1 MALPTILVDSSFL
14 YSVIDHN
21 SPSYVEARQIT
32 RVKKAVYLVPEVT
45 LTEAAFLFRR
55 QGGVSAVARF
65 LAGLTLAKFTFVS
78 LTQEDLIRARE
89 ILLAYPT
96 AKLDFVDC
104 CIGAL
109 AERMN
114 ITQICTY
121 DRRDFGIMRPHHV
134 ESFVLLP

>member
-21 SPSYVEARQIT
+21 SPSYVQARQII
-32 RVKKAVYLVPEVT
+32 RVKKAIYLVPEVT
-45 LTEAAFLFRR
+45 LTETAFLFRR
-55 QGGVSAVARF
+55 QGGSPAVARF
-65 LAGLTLAKFTFVS
+65 LAGLTVAKLPFVS
-78 LTQEDLIRARE
+78 VTQDDLVRARE

-104 CIGAL
+104 CIAAL

-114 ITQICTY
+114 ITQLCTY
-121 DRRDFGIMRPHHV
+121 DQRDFSIIRPRHV
-134 ESFVLLP
+134 GSFVLLP